1 MYKFVVVL
9 RYLRKRKITIF
20 PMAGVALGVMALV
33 VVLSVMEGF
42 DTDFRRRIRGMSP
55 DLSLDFKS
63 VYGFGGSNEALA
75 DELVGR
81 IESVKEVKAASP
93 YVSGLALAVVWTPVP
108 DDPFSMYVTS
118 QYVNF
123 RGFDFQCEENVL
135 ALTKH
140 LKYGTDCFAAHP
152 YDKEGAKAGAKAVF
166 ILGSRFAKREHP
178 DVRTKETDWGTV
190 DRGARTQLTT
200 FTPDN
205 EAAVLKGT
213 VADIVSS
220 GVYELDQH
228 MLFMPL
234 DWARAFRRLSPGTI
248 SGVGIA
254 LNDYTPETV
263 ASAKVHI
270 AEAVADVA
278 PTHTYQLISWEES
291 RRTFLTAL
299 AMERRIMA
307 FILFF
312 FLVVAGFSNAA
323 ILIMIVLD
331 KVRDIGI
338 LRAMGASA
346 RGVGGMFLV
355 YGAAIGIVGALIGL
369 MGGVVFVKNID
380 AVEAAV
386 YAVTGW
392 QPFPPELYDLPE
404 IPRILNWWTNLYI
417 SVAAVAVSFLASLL
431 PAVKASRLDPVEAIR
446 YE

>member
-75 DELVGR
+75 GELVDR

-93 YVSGLALAVVWTPVP
+93 YISGLALAVVWTPVP
-108 DDPFSMYVTS
+108 GDPFSMYVTS

-123 RGFDFQCEENVL
+123 KGFDFQREESVL

-140 LKYGTDCFAAHP
+140 LKYGGDCFAAHP
-152 YDKEGAKAGAKAVF
+152 YGKKGAKAVF
-166 ILGSRFAKREHP
+166 ILGARFAKREHP

-190 DRGARTQLTT
+190 DKGARTQLTT

-205 EAAVLKGT
+205 EATVLKGT
-213 VADIVSS
+213 VGDIVSS

-228 MLFMPL
+228 TLFMPL

-254 LNDYTPETV
+254 LKDYTPETV
-263 ASAKVHI
+263 ASAKAHI
-270 AEAVADVA
+270 GEAIADIA
-278 PTHTYQLISWEES
+278 PARSYDLTSWEES

-355 YGAAIGIVGALIGL
+355 YGAAIGVVGALIGL
-369 MGGVVFVKNID
+369 TAGVVFVRNID
-380 AVEAAV
+380 AIEAAV
-386 YAVTGW
+386 YTVTGW